1 MMWTKIIGTN
11 PFRSNRSE
19 FLPVFLFRMT
29 LSLLMHNSYI
39 YIFFLIVL
47 LLLLKPSFKLTTI
60 RSFFFFFQVIENYIK
75 RRVDIDGNLIRGTL
89 IKKKFDG
96 GTLLDENRSVRRLR
110 RNRGSTCCRLRKLQA
125 LTLTTVVLHV
135 VDLSLN
141 EPHCLGTRHAPL
153 LHLVTIFTFV
163 LRPIASIVFVS
174 KDRLLKS
181 RDSFFDKSENFGKFI
196 NLCQKTTRKGFTV
209 IITVIDQN

>member
-1 MMWTKIIGTN
+1 
-11 PFRSNRSE
+11 
-19 FLPVFLFRMT
+19 MT
-29 LSLLMHNSYI
+29 H
-39 YIFFLIVL
+39 
-47 LLLLKPSFKLTTI
+47 
-60 RSFFFFFQVIENYIK
+60 
-75 RRVDIDGNLIRGTL
+75 IDGNLIRGTL

-196 NLCQKTTRKGFTV
+196 NLCEKTTRKGFTV

>member
-96 GTLLDENRSVRRLR
+96 GTLLDENRPVRRLR

>member
-196 NLCQKTTRKGFTV
+196 NLCEKTTRKGFTV

>member
-75 RRVDIDGNLIRGTL
+75 RRVD
-89 IKKKFDG
+89 
-96 GTLLDENRSVRRLR
+96 SY
-110 RNRGSTCCRLRKLQA
+110 
-125 LTLTTVVLHV
+125 
-135 VDLSLN
+135 
-141 EPHCLGTRHAPL
+141 
-153 LHLVTIFTFV
+153 
-163 LRPIASIVFVS
+163 
-174 KDRLLKS
+174 
-181 RDSFFDKSENFGKFI
+181 
-196 NLCQKTTRKGFTV
+196 
-209 IITVIDQN
+209 

>member
-47 LLLLKPSFKLTTI
+47 LLKPSFKLTTI

-75 RRVDIDGNLIRGTL
+75 RRVDSYWWKSHTL

-96 GTLLDENRSVRRLR
+96 GTLLDENRPVRRLR

-196 NLCQKTTRKGFTV
+196 NLCEKTTRKGFTV
-209 IITVIDQN
+209 IITVIDQNW